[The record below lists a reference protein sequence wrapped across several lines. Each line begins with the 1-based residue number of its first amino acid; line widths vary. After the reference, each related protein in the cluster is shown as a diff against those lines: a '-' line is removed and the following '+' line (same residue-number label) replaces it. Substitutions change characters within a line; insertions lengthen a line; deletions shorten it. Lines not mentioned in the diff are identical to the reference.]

1 MLSIRVLNL
10 LAPLRRPSL
19 EFSNIAFVINLKT
32 DVSAPEAASPARK
45 DCNNDK
51 TIKFFHILKEIFEP
65 CSKFHW

>member
-1 MLSIRVLNL
+1 MLIMSVLNL

-45 DCNNDK
+45 DCNNK
-51 TIKFFHILKEIFEP
+51 KPIKIFHMLKENFEP
-65 CSKFHW
+65 CTKFH